1 MRLLITGASGLLGL
15 NLALEAIK
23 DHKIIGVDR
32 NQLTGLPFE
41 LIHANLL
48 ERGAVDRVLDTAQP
62 DWLIHCAALANLEA
76 CEADPKLA
84 YRLNASLPGDLA
96 AACKLRAVKMVNI
109 STDAVFDGNKT
120 DLYTEDDKPFPL
132 SLYAE
137 TKLQGEQAVLSAN
150 PDAIIARVNFYGF
163 SLNGKRSLA
172 EFFINS
178 LIAGDIVKGFTDVA
192 FNPTFVGD
200 LADLL
205 LRMLEKGLCGIYH
218 TVSAEVMSKYA
229 FGVKLARRFRWD
241 ESLISPA
248 SVEHSGLTARR
259 AHNLGLSNHKLST
272 ALGGAFPVFSTGLD
286 RFYTQ
291 FQQGYP
297 QKIRSYQQ
305 EGATSA

>member
-23 DHKIIGVDR
+23 DHKVIGVDR

-41 LIHANLL
+41 LIHADLL

-84 YRLNASLPGDLA
+84 HRLNASLPGDMA
-96 AACKLRAVKMVNI
+96 SACKLRAVKMVNI

-120 DLYTEDDKPFPL
+120 DLYTENDKPFPL
-132 SLYAE
+132 SLYAD
-137 TKLQGEQAVLSAN
+137 TKFQGEQAVLSAN

-172 EFFINS
+172 EFFINN

-205 LRMLEKGLCGIYH
+205 LRMLEKDLSGIYH
-218 TVSAEVMSKYA
+218 TVSPDVMSKYA
-229 FGVKLARRFRWD
+229 FGVKLAHRFGWD
-241 ESLISPA
+241 EALISTD
-248 SVEHSGLTARR
+248 SVERSGLTARR
-259 AHNLGLSNHKLST
+259 AHNLGLSIHKLST

-305 EGATSA
+305 GGAISA